1 VNTQSASG
9 EKVRHRRQR
18 LKLSAKMDG
27 FTFIG
32 LMAIIAIMGVM
43 LLAVGE
49 VWHIAQKREKE
60 VELLFVGNQFRK
72 AIASYYANTPAASKQ
87 QPYPT
92 SLEDLLKDPRYPST
106 ERYLRKI
113 YIDPISNNAEWGI
126 VKNPN
131 GGIYG
136 VYSQSNEEP
145 IKQSNFLLAN
155 MEFEGK
161 TKYSEWI
168 FMYVKTL
175 NASAPA
181 VTSSNAP
188 VVTH

>member
-1 VNTQSASG
+1 MQSASD
-9 EKVRHRRQR
+9 EKIYCRQQG
-18 LKLSAKMDG
+18 LKVPGKMGG

-49 VWHIAQKREKE
+49 VWHVARKREKE
-60 VELLFVGNQFRK
+60 VELLFVGNQFQK
-72 AIASYYANTPAASKQ
+72 AISAYYANTPAANKQ

-106 ERYLRKI
+106 QRYLRKI
-113 YIDPISNNAEWGI
+113 YIDPISGSTEWGI

-131 GGIYG
+131 GGIFG
-136 VYSQSNEEP
+136 IYSQSDEEP

-155 MEFEGK
+155 MGFEGK
-161 TKYSEWI
+161 TKYSEWV
-168 FMYVKTL
+168 FMYVKTP

-181 VTSSNAP
+181 ATNSNVS